1 MPQRFVASNDKPT
14 DDVKDNDDKV
24 VEEVYALKT
33 REVINAIIKCI
44 NDQRAKGN
52 EAFTTG
58 EYAQAVQ
65 CYTILTLHNAARLPD
80 VRITRCRQIQR
91 IQ

>member
-1 MPQRFVASNDKPT
+1 MPQRFVALNDKPT
-14 DDVKDNDDKV
+14 NDVKDNDNKV
-24 VEEVYALKT
+24 VEDVYELKT
-33 REVINAIIKCI
+33 REAINAIIKCI

-65 CYTILTLHNAARLPD
+65 CYTILMLHNAARLPD